1 MAFFTQTNKKKI
13 TYEFLLVSSPLEDI
27 IFNVKIVLNGVKY
40 YTASCL
46 SGSWLLPREGTNH
59 YNYQEKTLQSRIKAY
74 RGGNLFLPLSHFT
87 NNSDHII
94 PISQHS
100 QYFLLIDLGK
110 FAGEVFRDSE
120 VSHVFQ
126 QYAADSGA
134 VSEHKTYG
142 GKRGTGAHRLVC
154 VPWMSDDG
162 FLCAFY
168 SSHPLSK
175 NLVPCHLND
184 KIYYSSLQIWATM
197 KFAKTSDATWCL
209 KSFCDLEDLN

>member
-142 GKRGTGAHRLVC
+142 EKGGLEHTDWFVSLGCL
-154 VPWMSDDG
+154 MM
-162 FLCAFY
+162 AFFV
-168 SSHPLSK
+168 HFTL
-175 NLVPCHLND
+175 LIHL
-184 KIYYSSLQIWATM
+184 
-197 KFAKTSDATWCL
+197 AKTWCL
-209 KSFCDLEDLN
+209 ATLMIKSTIAVYKFELLWSLQKQAMQLDV